1 MDNQEF
7 VQEFLVESSENLDQL
22 DRDLV
27 ALEETPDDPDRL
39 ASIFRTVHTI
49 KGTSGFFG
57 FSKLGALAHSGE
69 HLLGRLRDG
78 AILLNEEI
86 AGTLLS
92 MVDAVR
98 AILRNIEETGAE
110 GTADFRELSDA
121 LAAMSEGRE
130 PAPPSGA
137 RPRPAGNPP
146 VDQSLPNSDDSPRVS
161 PQQFQAAAS
170 DVKIERLS
178 QPADPDAQSPLAPP
192 PAESTA
198 ALPTPPPAVPPKAPS
213 TGVAS
218 GSAVPGDALP
228 PAAAGAVQPS
238 ETDAVTPPPEQSAAA
253 SPAVVSDTPP
263 PPATTAE
270 AAPSSDASGPQ
281 RSQPTAAES
290 SVRVDVGLLGS
301 ILDLVGELVLARN
314 QLRLAAA
321 EVPQVQDAVRRVH
334 AVTSSLQET
343 AMKTRMQPIA
353 QVFSRF
359 PRVVRDLSVS
369 CGKDVRLEIDGAETE
384 LDRTLIESIRDPL
397 THLVRNAVDHGIEPR
412 AERLQAGKPETGLL
426 SLRAFH
432 ESGQVTVEVR
442 DDGRGIPVDAIRRK
456 AVSRGLIDAA
466 AADKLSDE
474 ETLQYIFEP
483 GFSTAAAV
491 TDVSGRGVGMDVV
504 KTNIEAIGGTVDVR
518 SVPGEG
524 TTIRV
529 RIPLTL
535 AIIPALIV
543 RCGPQR
549 LAIPQASVCELVPLA
564 RGSDDTRGTDASDR
578 RGAVIEGLETAPVI
592 RLRGELLPVVSLA
605 SLLGLEPADAASH
618 GHTRHGGTVVRVRV
632 DDHEFGVIVDDM
644 QSAAGTAEA
653 AGLTTI
659 VVKPAGSLVAPIGLY
674 AGATVMGDGGVTLI
688 LDLRGI
694 ARAADIPER
703 LAQTR
708 QADDHAHQLGDI
720 ASENVDEAILDPLVV
735 CRSRHGRRVALPAR
749 RVSRLERFSEA
760 SVEQTTDRSV
770 VRHAGS
776 FLPLVDLDDFLGGMT
791 RPLADGRVQAVVLN
805 TPTGPIG
812 LVVDEIVDV
821 AIPDTAPVSIESF
834 EDESLP
840 PHSLKRWKRQMV
852 DVAGQAAE
860 LLDLLSDTAVE
871 TSTSLAS

>member
-27 ALEETPDDPDRL
+27 ALEETPDDPERL

-78 AILLNEEI
+78 TIRLNEEI

-98 AILRNIEETGAE
+98 AILRSIEETGEE

-121 LAAMSEGRE
+121 IAAMSEGRE
-130 PAPPSGA
+130 PAAPPTS
-137 RPRPAGNPP
+137 RPRPAGQATI
-146 VDQSLPNSDDSPRVS
+146 DQPTRATDEGPRVS
-161 PQQFQAAAS
+161 PEQFQTPPAGIKVERLVPPPPEAPKPAAVGDAADPAPERAPQPDQPPAEAEPSAEPVHPAASAAAAS
-170 DVKIERLS
+170 K
-178 QPADPDAQSPLAPP
+178 P
-192 PAESTA
+192 
-198 ALPTPPPAVPPKAPS
+198 
-213 TGVAS
+213 
-218 GSAVPGDALP
+218 
-228 PAAAGAVQPS
+228 
-238 ETDAVTPPPEQSAAA
+238 
-253 SPAVVSDTPP
+253 
-263 PPATTAE
+263 
-270 AAPSSDASGPQ
+270 
-281 RSQPTAAES
+281 QPTAAES

-359 PRVVRDLSVS
+359 PRVVRDLSVA
-369 CGKDVRLEIDGAETE
+369 CGKEVRLEIDGAETE

-397 THLVRNAVDHGIEPR
+397 THLVRNAVDHGIEPP
-412 AERLQAGKPETGLL
+412 AERLKAGKPEAGLL

-442 DDGRGIPVDAIRRK
+442 DDGRGIPVEAIRRK
-456 AVSRGLIDAA
+456 AVSRGLVDASA
-466 AADKLSDE
+466 AERLSDE

-518 SVPGEG
+518 STRGEG

-564 RGSDDTRGTDASDR
+564 RGGSNEGGSDAGER
-578 RGAVIEGLETAPVI
+578 RGAVIEGLDTAPVI
-592 RLRGELLPVVSLA
+592 RLRGQLLPVVSLSA
-605 SLLGLEPADAASH
+605 LLGLEADGPSTSH
-618 GHTRHGGTVVRVRV
+618 GRRQGGTVVRVQV

-688 LDLRGI
+688 LDLRGV

-703 LAQTR
+703 LQRAR
-708 QADDHAHQLGDI
+708 QSDERSSPFGEAHDDVSGE
-720 ASENVDEAILDPLVV
+720 STLDPVVV
-735 CRSRHGRRVALPAR
+735 CRSRHGRRVALPAQ
-749 RVSRLERFSEA
+749 RVSRLERFAEEV
-760 SVEQTTDRSV
+760 VEQTTDRSV
-770 VRHAGS
+770 VRHAGT
-776 FLPLVDLDDFLGGMT
+776 FLPLVDLDDFLAGLT
-791 RPLADGRVQAVVLN
+791 RPIADGRVQAVVLA

-821 AIPDTAPVSIESF
+821 AMPDAAPVSIDTL
-834 EDESLP
+834 EDAHP
-840 PHSLKRWKRQMV
+840 PTSGPRRWQRRMI

-860 LLDLLSDTAVE
+860 LLDLRAEAAPSALST
-871 TSTSLAS
+871 

>member
-1 MDNQEF
+1 MDNKEF

-27 ALEETPDDPDRL
+27 ALEETPDDPNRL

-78 AILLNEEI
+78 TIRLNEEI

-98 AILRNIEETGAE
+98 AILRSIEETGGE
-110 GTADFRELSDA
+110 GTADFRELADA
-121 LAAMSEGRE
+121 IAAMSEGRE
-130 PAPPSGA
+130 PAPPSGS
-137 RPRPAGNPP
+137 RPRPSGKALVESTVKPTEE
-146 VDQSLPNSDDSPRVS
+146 NSRVS
-161 PQQFQAAAS
+161 QQQFEAPPS
-170 DVKIERLS
+170 EIKVERLS
-178 QPADPDAQSPLAPP
+178 
-192 PAESTA
+192 
-198 ALPTPPPAVPPKAPS
+198 
-213 TGVAS
+213 
-218 GSAVPGDALP
+218 
-228 PAAAGAVQPS
+228 
-238 ETDAVTPPPEQSAAA
+238 
-253 SPAVVSDTPP
+253 P
-263 PPATTAE
+263 PPATQPEPAHTGDTE
-270 AAPSSDASGPQ
+270 APSASPELSDAAATPP

-321 EVPQVQDAVRRVH
+321 DVPQVQDAVRRVH

-369 CGKDVRLEIDGAETE
+369 CGKEVRLEIDGAETE

-397 THLVRNAVDHGIEPR
+397 THLVRNAVDHGIEPP
-412 AERLQAGKPETGLL
+412 AERLKVGKPQAGVL

-466 AADKLSDE
+466 AVEKLSDE
-474 ETLQYIFEP
+474 EILQYIFEP

-518 SVPGEG
+518 STRGEG

-564 RGSDDTRGTDASDR
+564 RSGHSGDVGDS

-592 RLRGELLPVVSLA
+592 RLRGQLLTVVSLS
-605 SLLGLEPADAASH
+605 SLLGLEDVSAIAHHP
-618 GHTRHGGTVVRVRV
+618 RRGGTVVRVRV
-632 DDHEFGVIVDDM
+632 DDHEFGLIVDDM

-659 VVKPAGSLVAPIGLY
+659 VVKPASALVAPIGLY

-688 LDLRGI
+688 IDLRGV

-703 LAQTR
+703 LQRAR
-708 QADDHAHQLGDI
+708 QA
-720 ASENVDEAILDPLVV
+720 
-735 CRSRHGRRVALPAR
+735 
-749 RVSRLERFSEA
+749 
-760 SVEQTTDRSV
+760 
-770 VRHAGS
+770 
-776 FLPLVDLDDFLGGMT
+776 
-791 RPLADGRVQAVVLN
+791 
-805 TPTGPIG
+805 
-812 LVVDEIVDV
+812 
-821 AIPDTAPVSIESF
+821 
-834 EDESLP
+834 
-840 PHSLKRWKRQMV
+840 
-852 DVAGQAAE
+852 
-860 LLDLLSDTAVE
+860 
-871 TSTSLAS
+871 

>member
-1 MDNQEF
+1 MDNREF

-27 ALEETPDDPDRL
+27 ALEATPDDPDRL

-78 AILLNEEI
+78 TIRLNEEI

-98 AILRNIEETGAE
+98 AILRNIEETGDE
-110 GTADFRELSDA
+110 GLSDFRELSDA
-121 LAAMSEGRE
+121 IAAMSEGRE
-130 PAPPSGA
+130 PAPPSGM
-137 RPRPAGNPP
+137 RPRSAG
-146 VDQSLPNSDDSPRVS
+146 QSVAAPSPRAQD
-161 PQQFQAAAS
+161 PPAS
-170 DVKIERLS
+170 EVKVERL
-178 QPADPDAQSPLAPP
+178 AI
-192 PAESTA
+192 
-198 ALPTPPPAVPPKAPS
+198 PPKPS
-213 TGVAS
+213 VEKS
-218 GSAVPGDALP
+218 V
-228 PAAAGAVQPS
+228 
-238 ETDAVTPPPEQSAAA
+238 
-253 SPAVVSDTPP
+253 PP
-263 PPATTAE
+263 PPAPAAATAPIEAPAEPASETASSVPPPPPTTVE
-270 AAPSSDASGPQ
+270 ANPNVAADSGGTSAKAPPS
-281 RSQPTAAES
+281 AAES

-321 EVPQVQDAVRRVH
+321 DIPQVQDAVRRVH

-397 THLVRNAVDHGIEPR
+397 THLVRNAVDHGIEPPS
-412 AERLQAGKPETGLL
+412 ERVKLGKPSAGLL

-442 DDGRGIPVDAIRRK
+442 DDGRGIPVEAIRRK
-456 AVSRGLIDAA
+456 AVARGLVDSATA
-466 AADKLSDE
+466 ERLSDDE
-474 ETLQYIFEP
+474 VLQYIFEP
-483 GFSTAAAV
+483 GFSTAATV

-518 SVPGEG
+518 STPGKG

-543 RCGPQR
+543 KCGPQR

-564 RGSDDTRGTDASDR
+564 RREGDASLSAAGER

-592 RLRGELLPVVSLA
+592 RLRGELLPVVSL
-605 SLLGLEPADAASH
+605 SKLLGLEPDDDPSAETLH
-618 GHTRHGGTVVRVRV
+618 HGGTVVRVEV

-644 QSAAGTAEA
+644 QSAAGSTEA

-703 LAQTR
+703 LQRTH
-708 QADDHAHQLGDI
+708 QADIPASPLGDV
-720 ASENVDEAILDPLVV
+720 ADATTGDSVLAPVVV

-749 RVSRLERFSEA
+749 KVSRLERFAEKA
-760 SVEQTTDRSV
+760 VEQTTDRSV

-776 FLPLVDLDDFLGGMT
+776 FLPLVDLDDFLSGTT
-791 RPLADGRVQAVVLN
+791 RPIGVGQVQAVVLN
-805 TPTGPIG
+805 TSSGPIG
-812 LVVDEIVDV
+812 LVVDEILDV
-821 AIPDTAPVSIESF
+821 AMPDTPPVSLDTVDDLQGTSWGAR
-834 EDESLP
+834 
-840 PHSLKRWKRQMV
+840 RWERRMV
-852 DVAGQAAE
+852 EVAGQAAE
-860 LLDLLSDTAVE
+860 LLDILGD
-871 TSTSLAS
+871 TSTPITQALTT

>member
-27 ALEETPDDPDRL
+27 ALEETPDDPGRL

-78 AILLNEEI
+78 TILLNEEI

-98 AILRNIEETGAE
+98 AILRNIEETGDE

-130 PAPPSGA
+130 PAPAASN
-137 RPRPAGNPP
+137 RPRPTGPAPGESPP
-146 VDQSLPNSDDSPRVS
+146 ASDDSPRVT
-161 PQQFQAAAS
+161 PQQFGSPRSAIK
-170 DVKIERLS
+170 VERLTPPPPPPEPS
-178 QPADPDAQSPLAPP
+178 PAEAPP
-192 PAESTA
+192 PAADPDETVAKPAAADIASAETQLPVES
-198 ALPTPPPAVPPKAPS
+198 KAPQPTRS
-213 TGVAS
+213 E
-218 GSAVPGDALP
+218 P
-228 PAAAGAVQPS
+228 PAAS
-238 ETDAVTPPPEQSAAA
+238 ESNA
-253 SPAVVSDTPP
+253 SPP
-263 PPATTAE
+263 
-270 AAPSSDASGPQ
+270 
-281 RSQPTAAES
+281 RSQPTASES

-343 AMKTRMQPIA
+343 AMKTRMQPIS

-359 PRVVRDLSVS
+359 PRVVRDLAVS
-369 CGKDVRLEIDGAETE
+369 CGKDVRLKIDGAETE

-397 THLVRNAVDHGIEPR
+397 THLVRNAVDHGIEPP
-412 AERLQAGKPETGLL
+412 AERLKVGKPEAGLL

-442 DDGRGIPVDAIRRK
+442 DDGRGIPVEAIRKK
-456 AVSRGLIDAA
+456 AIARGLVEAA
-466 AADKLSDE
+466 AAEKLSDE
-474 ETLQYIFEP
+474 ETLQFIFEP
-483 GFSTAAAV
+483 GFSTAATV

-518 SVPGEG
+518 SQRGTG

-564 RGSDDTRGTDASDR
+564 RGGDVADTSDASDR

-605 SLLGLEPADAASH
+605 SLLGLEAADDHAASPA
-618 GHTRHGGTVVRVRV
+618 RRGGTVVRVRV

-674 AGATVMGDGGVTLI
+674 SGATVMGDGGVTLI

-703 LAQTR
+703 LQHQR
-708 QADDHAHQLGDI
+708 KADERDPSFAALHEETSSVPAF
-720 ASENVDEAILDPLVV
+720 DPLVI

-749 RVSRLERFSEA
+749 RVSRLERFAET

-776 FLPLVDLDDFLGGMT
+776 FLPLVDLDDFLSGVTQPIGDGG
-791 RPLADGRVQAVVLN
+791 VQAVVLN
-805 TPTGPIG
+805 TPSGPVG

-821 AIPDTAPVSIESF
+821 AIPDTPPVSIENL
-834 EDESLP
+834 EDAP
-840 PHSLKRWKRQMV
+840 PPSHALRRWQRQMV

-860 LLDLLSDTAVE
+860 LLDLLND
-871 TSTSLAS
+871 STSETAPSTGS

>member
-27 ALEETPDDPDRL
+27 ALEATPDDPDRL

-78 AILLNEEI
+78 TIRLNEEI

-98 AILRNIEETGAE
+98 AILRSIEETGEE

-121 LAAMSEGRE
+121 IAAMSEGRE
-130 PAPPSGA
+130 PAAPPAS
-137 RPRPAGNPP
+137 RPRPAGQATI
-146 VDQSLPNSDDSPRVS
+146 DQPTRATDDGPRVS
-161 PQQFQAAAS
+161 PEHFQAPPAGIK
-170 DVKIERLS
+170 VERLTPPPPEEPTPPAVSDAPDPESERAS
-178 QPADPDAQSPLAPP
+178 QPDQPAAEVEPAAESVP
-192 PAESTA
+192 PAESA
-198 ALPTPPPAVPPKAPS
+198 
-213 TGVAS
+213 
-218 GSAVPGDALP
+218 
-228 PAAAGAVQPS
+228 
-238 ETDAVTPPPEQSAAA
+238 AAA
-253 SPAVVSDTPP
+253 SKP
-263 PPATTAE
+263 
-270 AAPSSDASGPQ
+270 
-281 RSQPTAAES
+281 QPTAAES

-359 PRVVRDLSVS
+359 PRVVRDLSVA

-397 THLVRNAVDHGIEPR
+397 THLVRNAVDHGVEPP
-412 AERLQAGKPETGLL
+412 AERLKAGKPEAGLL

-442 DDGRGIPVDAIRRK
+442 DDGRGIPVEAIRRK
-456 AVSRGLIDAA
+456 AVSRGLVDASA
-466 AADKLSDE
+466 AERLSDE

-518 SVPGEG
+518 STRGEG

-564 RGSDDTRGTDASDR
+564 RGGSDEGGSDAGER
-578 RGAVIEGLETAPVI
+578 RGAVIEGLDTAPVI
-592 RLRGELLPVVSLA
+592 RLRGQLLPVVSLA
-605 SLLGLEPADAASH
+605 SLLGLEPDDSPAPH
-618 GHTRHGGTVVRVRV
+618 GQRQGGTVVRVQV

-688 LDLRGI
+688 LDLRGV

-703 LAQTR
+703 LQRAR
-708 QADDHAHQLGDI
+708 QSDERSSPFGETHDDVSGE
-720 ASENVDEAILDPLVV
+720 STLDPVVV
-735 CRSRHGRRVALPAR
+735 CRSRHGRRVALPAQ
-749 RVSRLERFSEA
+749 RVSRLERFAEQV
-760 SVEQTTDRSV
+760 VEQTTDRSV
-770 VRHAGS
+770 VRHAGT
-776 FLPLVDLDDFLGGMT
+776 FLPLVDLDDFLGGLT
-791 RPLADGRVQAVVLN
+791 RPLGPGRVQAVVLA

-821 AIPDTAPVSIESF
+821 AMPDAAPVSIDAL
-834 EDESLP
+834 EDAH
-840 PHSLKRWKRQMV
+840 PHSSGPRRWQRRMV

-860 LLDLLSDTAVE
+860 LLDLLAEPAVAATADHI
-871 TSTSLAS
+871 S

>member
-1 MDNQEF
+1 MDNKEF

-27 ALEETPDDPDRL
+27 ALEETPDDPNRL

-78 AILLNEEI
+78 TIRLNEEI

-98 AILRNIEETGAE
+98 AILRSIEETGGE
-110 GTADFRELSDA
+110 GTADFRELADA
-121 LAAMSEGRE
+121 IAAMSEGRE
-130 PAPPSGA
+130 PAPPSGS
-137 RPRPAGNPP
+137 RPRPSGKALVESTVKPTEE
-146 VDQSLPNSDDSPRVS
+146 NSRVS
-161 PQQFQAAAS
+161 QQQFEAPPS
-170 DVKIERLS
+170 EIKVERLS
-178 QPADPDAQSPLAPP
+178 
-192 PAESTA
+192 
-198 ALPTPPPAVPPKAPS
+198 
-213 TGVAS
+213 
-218 GSAVPGDALP
+218 
-228 PAAAGAVQPS
+228 
-238 ETDAVTPPPEQSAAA
+238 
-253 SPAVVSDTPP
+253 P
-263 PPATTAE
+263 PPATQPEPAHTGDTE
-270 AAPSSDASGPQ
+270 APSASLELSDAAATPP

-321 EVPQVQDAVRRVH
+321 DVPQVQDAVRRVH

-369 CGKDVRLEIDGAETE
+369 CGKEVRLEIDGAETE

-397 THLVRNAVDHGIEPR
+397 THLVRNAVDHGIEPP
-412 AERLQAGKPETGLL
+412 AERLKVGKPQAGVL

-466 AADKLSDE
+466 AVEKLSDE
-474 ETLQYIFEP
+474 EILQYIFEP

-518 SVPGEG
+518 STRGEG

-564 RGSDDTRGTDASDR
+564 RSGHSGDVGDR

-592 RLRGELLPVVSLA
+592 RLRGQLLPVVSLS
-605 SLLGLEPADAASH
+605 SLLGLEDVSAIAHHP
-618 GHTRHGGTVVRVRV
+618 RRGGTVVRVRV
-632 DDHEFGVIVDDM
+632 DDHEFGLIVDDM

-659 VVKPAGSLVAPIGLY
+659 VVKPASALVAPIGLY

-688 LDLRGI
+688 IDLRGV

-703 LAQTR
+703 LQRAR
-708 QADDHAHQLGDI
+708 QAEQRPSPFADTQDE
-720 ASENVDEAILDPLVV
+720 ASAENVLDPLVI

-749 RVSRLERFSEA
+749 RVSRLERFAEQA
-760 SVEQTTDRSV
+760 VEQTTDRSV

-776 FLPLVDLDDFLGGMT
+776 FLPLVDLDDFLSGT
-791 RPLADGRVQAVVLN
+791 IRPIDSGRVQAVVVN
-805 TPTGPIG
+805 TPQGPIG

-821 AIPDTAPVSIESF
+821 AMPDAPPVSI
-834 EDESLP
+834 DGIDGNGQPTPGLQ
-840 PHSLKRWKRQMV
+840 RRRRCMV
-852 DVAGQAAE
+852 DVAGHAAE
-860 LLDLLSDTAVE
+860 LLEGLGSAAESSPSAGVA
-871 TSTSLAS
+871 SVLAS

>member
-1 MDNQEF
+1 MMDNQEF

-98 AILRNIEETGAE
+98 AILRNIEETGVE

-146 VDQSLPNSDDSPRVS
+146 VDQSLPASDDSPRVS
-161 PQQFQAAAS
+161 PQQFKASAS

-178 QPADPDAQSPLAPP
+178 QPAEPDAQAPLAPP

-198 ALPTPPPAVPPKAPS
+198 ALPTPPPTAPC
-213 TGVAS
+213 
-218 GSAVPGDALP
+218 
-228 PAAAGAVQPS
+228 
-238 ETDAVTPPPEQSAAA
+238 ETDAVTPTPEQPAAA
-253 SPAVVSDTPP
+253 SPAVVSDNTPP
-263 PPATTAE
+263 PVSTAE
-270 AAPSSDASGPQ
+270 VAPSSDAAGPQ

-321 EVPQVQDAVRRVH
+321 EIPQVQDAVRRVH

-384 LDRTLIESIRDPL
+384 LDRTLIENIRDPL
-397 THLVRNAVDHGIEPR
+397 THLVRNAVDHGIEPPH
-412 AERLQAGKPETGLL
+412 ERIQAGKPETGLL

-456 AVSRGLIDAA
+456 AVSRGLIDAT

-518 SVPGEG
+518 SMPGEG

-564 RGSDDTRGTDASDR
+564 RGNDNTKGTDGSDR

-605 SLLGLEPADAASH
+605 SLLGLEPTDAAPH
-618 GHTRHGGTVVRVRV
+618 GSPRHGGTVVRVRV

-694 ARAADIPER
+694 ARVADIPER

-720 ASENVDEAILDPLVV
+720 ASENVDEAILAPLVV

-760 SVEQTTDRSV
+760 AVEQTTDRSV

-821 AIPDTAPVSIESF
+821 AIPDAAPVSIESF
-834 EDESLP
+834 EDDSLP

-860 LLDLLSDTAVE
+860 LLDLLSDSAVE

>member
-78 AILLNEEI
+78 TIRLNEEI

-98 AILRNIEETGAE
+98 AILRSIEETGEE
-110 GTADFRELSDA
+110 GTADFRELADA
-121 LAAMSEGRE
+121 IAAMSEGLE
-130 PAPPSGA
+130 PAAPTAS
-137 RPRPAGNPP
+137 RPRPAGHATGDKPTRP
-146 VDQSLPNSDDSPRVS
+146 AEESPRVS
-161 PQQFQAAAS
+161 PQQF
-170 DVKIERLS
+170 D
-178 QPADPDAQSPLAPP
+178 
-192 PAESTA
+192 
-198 ALPTPPPAVPPKAPS
+198 APS
-213 TGVAS
+213 TGIKVERLAPPQEEPGEVVANEAS
-218 GSAVPGDALP
+218 DTGAED
-228 PAAAGAVQPS
+228 PASV
-238 ETDAVTPPPEQSAAA
+238 PPP
-253 SPAVVSDTPP
+253 SP
-263 PPATTAE
+263 AE
-270 AAPSSDASGPQ
+270 AAAEARPPAEPAPSASK
-281 RSQPTAAES
+281 SQPTAAES

-359 PRVVRDLSVS
+359 PRVVRDLSVA

-397 THLVRNAVDHGIEPR
+397 THLVRNAVDHGIEPP
-412 AERLQAGKPETGLL
+412 AERLKAGKPEAGLL

-442 DDGRGIPVDAIRRK
+442 DDGRGIPVEAIRRK
-456 AVSRGLIDAA
+456 AVSRGLVDATA
-466 AADKLSDE
+466 AERLSDE

-518 SVPGEG
+518 STRGEG

-564 RGSDDTRGTDASDR
+564 RGGGYEGSSEAGER
-578 RGAVIEGLETAPVI
+578 RGAVIEGLDSAPVI
-592 RLRGELLPVVSLA
+592 RLRGQLLPVVSLSA
-605 SLLGLEPADAASH
+605 LLGIEADDLPASH
-618 GHTRHGGTVVRVRV
+618 CQRQGGTVVRVQV

-688 LDLRGI
+688 LDLRGV

-703 LAQTR
+703 LQRARQTDER
-708 QADDHAHQLGDI
+708 SSPFADTYDDGN
-720 ASENVDEAILDPLVV
+720 SESTLDPVVV

-749 RVSRLERFSEA
+749 RISRLERFAEQA
-760 SVEQTTDRSV
+760 VEQTTDRSV
-770 VRHAGS
+770 VRHAGT
-776 FLPLVDLDDFLGGMT
+776 FLPLVDLDDFLGGLT
-791 RPLADGRVQAVVLN
+791 RPLGPGRVQAVVLS

-821 AIPDTAPVSIESF
+821 AMPDAAPVSIDTL
-834 EDESLP
+834 EDAHP
-840 PHSLKRWKRQMV
+840 PTTGPRRWQRRMV

-860 LLDLLSDTAVE
+860 LLDLLAEPAATA
-871 TSTSLAS
+871 TADRIT

>member
-78 AILLNEEI
+78 TIRLNEEI

-98 AILRNIEETGAE
+98 AILRSIEETGSE
-110 GTADFRELSDA
+110 GTADFRELADA
-121 LAAMSEGRE
+121 IAAMSEGRE
-130 PAPPSGA
+130 PAPPTGS
-137 RPRPAGNPP
+137 RPRPSGQALVESTAKPAEEH
-146 VDQSLPNSDDSPRVS
+146 SRVS
-161 PQQFQAAAS
+161 RQQFDAAS
-170 DVKIERLS
+170 RDIKVERLS
-178 QPADPDAQSPLAPP
+178 PP
-192 PAESTA
+192 PANEPEHASGDETTA
-198 ALPTPPPAVPPKAPS
+198 PPSSPEPPPAA
-213 TGVAS
+213 
-218 GSAVPGDALP
+218 
-228 PAAAGAVQPS
+228 PAAPEV
-238 ETDAVTPPPEQSAAA
+238 TDAVAPP
-253 SPAVVSDTPP
+253 T
-263 PPATTAE
+263 
-270 AAPSSDASGPQ
+270 

-321 EVPQVQDAVRRVH
+321 DVPQVQDAVRRVH

-397 THLVRNAVDHGIEPR
+397 THLVRNAVDHGIEPP
-412 AERLQAGKPETGLL
+412 AERLKVGKPEAGVL

-456 AVSRGLIDAA
+456 AVSRGLVDAA
-466 AADKLSDE
+466 AAEQLSDE
-474 ETLQYIFEP
+474 EILQYIFEP

-518 SVPGEG
+518 STRGEG

-564 RGSDDTRGTDASDR
+564 RSGHSGDAGDR

-592 RLRGELLPVVSLA
+592 RLRGQLLPVVSLS
-605 SLLGLEPADAASH
+605 SLLGLEDAAAVSQ
-618 GHTRHGGTVVRVRV
+618 RARRGGTVVRVQV
-632 DDHEFGVIVDDM
+632 DDHEFGLIVDDM

-659 VVKPAGSLVAPIGLY
+659 VVKPAGALVAPIGLY

-703 LAQTR
+703 LERAR
-708 QADDHAHQLGDI
+708 QAEERSSPFAEADDTSSQETA
-720 ASENVDEAILDPLVV
+720 LDPLVI

-749 RVSRLERFSEA
+749 RVSRLERFAEQA
-760 SVEQTTDRSV
+760 VEQTTDRSV

-776 FLPLVDLDDFLGGMT
+776 FLPLIDLDDFLGGTT
-791 RPLADGRVQAVVLN
+791 RPIEGGRVQAVVVN
-805 TPTGPIG
+805 TPQGPIG

-821 AIPDTAPVSIESF
+821 AMPDAPPVSI
-834 EDESLP
+834 DGIDDNGQPTLGP
-840 PHSLKRWKRQMV
+840 RRWRRCMV

-860 LLDLLSDTAVE
+860 LVEMLDSVPSGSVSGGSDSAPVAPV
-871 TSTSLAS
+871 LAS

>member
-1 MDNQEF
+1 MDNKEF

-27 ALEETPDDPDRL
+27 ALEETPDDPNRL

-78 AILLNEEI
+78 TIRLNEEI

-98 AILRNIEETGAE
+98 AILRSIEETGGE
-110 GTADFRELSDA
+110 GTADFRELADA
-121 LAAMSEGRE
+121 IAAMSEGRE
-130 PAPPSGA
+130 PAPPSGS
-137 RPRPAGNPP
+137 RPRPSGKALVESTVKPTEE
-146 VDQSLPNSDDSPRVS
+146 NSRVS
-161 PQQFQAAAS
+161 QQQFEAPPS
-170 DVKIERLS
+170 EIKVERL
-178 QPADPDAQSPLAPP
+178 L
-192 PAESTA
+192 
-198 ALPTPPPAVPPKAPS
+198 
-213 TGVAS
+213 
-218 GSAVPGDALP
+218 
-228 PAAAGAVQPS
+228 
-238 ETDAVTPPPEQSAAA
+238 
-253 SPAVVSDTPP
+253 P
-263 PPATTAE
+263 PPATQPEPAHTGDTE
-270 AAPSSDASGPQ
+270 APSASPELSDAAATPP

-321 EVPQVQDAVRRVH
+321 DVPQVQDAVRRVH

-369 CGKDVRLEIDGAETE
+369 CGKEVRLEIDGAETE

-397 THLVRNAVDHGIEPR
+397 THLVRNAVDHGIEPP
-412 AERLQAGKPETGLL
+412 AERLKVGKPQAGVL

-466 AADKLSDE
+466 AVEKLSDE
-474 ETLQYIFEP
+474 EILQYIFEP

-518 SVPGEG
+518 STRGEG

-564 RGSDDTRGTDASDR
+564 RSGHSGDVGDR

-592 RLRGELLPVVSLA
+592 RLRGQLLPVVSLS
-605 SLLGLEPADAASH
+605 SLLGLEDVSAIAHHP
-618 GHTRHGGTVVRVRV
+618 RRGGTVVRVRV
-632 DDHEFGVIVDDM
+632 DDHEFGLIVDDM

-659 VVKPAGSLVAPIGLY
+659 VVKPASALVAPIGLY

-688 LDLRGI
+688 IDLRGV

-703 LAQTR
+703 LQRAR
-708 QADDHAHQLGDI
+708 QAEQRPSPFADTQDEAL
-720 ASENVDEAILDPLVV
+720 AENVLDPLVI

-749 RVSRLERFSEA
+749 RVSRLERFAEQA
-760 SVEQTTDRSV
+760 VEQTTDRSV

-776 FLPLVDLDDFLGGMT
+776 FLPLVDLDDFLSGT
-791 RPLADGRVQAVVLN
+791 IRPIDSGRVQAVVVN
-805 TPTGPIG
+805 TPQGPIG

-821 AIPDTAPVSIESF
+821 AMPDAPPVSI
-834 EDESLP
+834 DGIDGNGQPTPGLQ
-840 PHSLKRWKRQMV
+840 RRRRCMV
-852 DVAGQAAE
+852 DVAGHAAE
-860 LLDLLSDTAVE
+860 LLEGLGSAAESSPSAGVA
-871 TSTSLAS
+871 SVLAS

>member
-57 FSKLGALAHSGE
+57 FSKLGALAHGGE

-78 AILLNEEI
+78 TIRLNEEI

-98 AILRNIEETGAE
+98 AILRSIEETGAE
-110 GTADFRELSDA
+110 GTADFRELADA
-121 LAAMSEGRE
+121 IAAISEGRE
-130 PAPPSGA
+130 PASPPESQHRPSGQ
-137 RPRPAGNPP
+137 PRAATTTRAADEG
-146 VDQSLPNSDDSPRVS
+146 SRVS
-161 PQQFQAAAS
+161 SEQF
-170 DVKIERLS
+170 
-178 QPADPDAQSPLAPP
+178 
-192 PAESTA
+192 
-198 ALPTPPPAVPPKAPS
+198 APS
-213 TGVAS
+213 
-218 GSAVPGDALP
+218 PGEVRVERITAP
-228 PAAAGAVQPS
+228 PAADPVATRTATGQQKVVASPHRRS
-238 ETDAVTPPPEQSAAA
+238 EKPAEKETRIPDMDSSAKSPASPPPTAAPERRP
-253 SPAVVSDTPP
+253 SPETPG
-263 PPATTAE
+263 ATT
-270 AAPSSDASGPQ
+270 

-321 EVPQVQDAVRRVH
+321 DVPEVQDAVRRVH
-334 AVTSSLQET
+334 AVTSALQET

-359 PRVVRDLSVS
+359 PRVVRDLSIS
-369 CGKDVRLEIDGAETE
+369 CGKEVRLEIDGAETE

-397 THLVRNAVDHGIEPR
+397 THLVRNAVDHGIEPPG
-412 AERLQAGKPETGLL
+412 ERVKAGKPEVGLL

-442 DDGRGIPVDAIRRK
+442 DDGRGIPVEAIRRK
-456 AVSRGLIDAA
+456 AVSRGLIEAA
-466 AADKLSDE
+466 AAEKLSDE
-474 ETLQYIFEP
+474 DVLQYIFEP

-518 SVPGEG
+518 SLPGEG

-549 LAIPQASVCELVPLA
+549 FAIPQASVCELVPLA
-564 RGSDDTRGTDASDR
+564 RSGHAGDAGDR
-578 RGAVIEGLETAPVI
+578 RGAVIEGLNAAPVI
-592 RLRGELLPVVSLA
+592 RLRGQLLPVVSLA
-605 SLLGLEPADAASH
+605 SLLGLATDFSATHQE
-618 GHTRHGGTVVRVRV
+618 RQGGTVVRVRV
-632 DDHEFGVIVDDM
+632 DDHEFGLIVDDM
-644 QSAAGTAEA
+644 QSAVGTAEA

-688 LDLRGI
+688 LDLRGV

-703 LAQTR
+703 LQ
-708 QADDHAHQLGDI
+708 QPHYPNQQH
-720 ASENVDEAILDPLVV
+720 SPFVDSNAGSAAAPAIDPLVI
-735 CRSRHGRRVALPAR
+735 CRSRHGRRVALPAQC
-749 RVSRLERFSEA
+749 VSRLERFAEH
-760 SVEQTTDRSV
+760 SVEQTADRSV
-770 VRHAGS
+770 VRHEGG
-776 FLPLVDLDDFLGGMT
+776 FLPLIDLDDFLSKTT
-791 RPLADGRVQAVVLN
+791 RPIDNGCFQALVVDTPQGR
-805 TPTGPIG
+805 IG
-812 LVVDEIVDV
+812 LVVDEILDV
-821 AIPDTAPVSIESF
+821 AIPDAPPVFIDSVDDLNHDS
-834 EDESLP
+834 
-840 PHSLKRWKRQMV
+840 HSHRRWRRSMV

-860 LLDLLSDTAVE
+860 LLTLLDVSAAGALSGELSDPPPSV
-871 TSTSLAS
+871 LAT

>member
-1 MDNQEF
+1 MDNHEF

-27 ALEETPDDPDRL
+27 ALEETPNDPERL

-78 AILLNEEI
+78 TLILNEEI

-98 AILRNIEETGAE
+98 AILRNIEESGEE
-110 GTADFRELSDA
+110 GRADFRELADA
-121 LAAMSEGRE
+121 IAALSEGRE
-130 PAPPSGA
+130 PALPPTT
-137 RPRPAGNPP
+137 RPRPAGQPAADPP
-146 VDQSLPNSDDSPRVS
+146 LSSTADALRMTRHHFEPV
-161 PQQFQAAAS
+161 AAAPGS
-170 DVKIERLS
+170 SVDPGSPIKIERLEDSS
-178 QPADPDAQSPLAPP
+178 QEKPQA
-192 PAESTA
+192 
-198 ALPTPPPAVPPKAPS
+198 
-213 TGVAS
+213 
-218 GSAVPGDALP
+218 
-228 PAAAGAVQPS
+228 
-238 ETDAVTPPPEQSAAA
+238 
-253 SPAVVSDTPP
+253 
-263 PPATTAE
+263 TAE
-270 AAPSSDASGPQ
+270 KPPTSS
-281 RSQPTAAES
+281 RTPTAAAES

-321 EVPQVQDAVRRVH
+321 DVPQVQDAVRRVN

-369 CGKDVRLEIDGAETE
+369 CGKEVHLKLDGADTE

-397 THLVRNAVDHGIEPR
+397 THLVRNAVDHGIEPPADR
-412 AERLQAGKPETGLL
+412 IRVGKERSGEL
-426 SLRAFH
+426 SLRAYH
-432 ESGQVTVEVR
+432 ESGQVTVEVC
-442 DDGRGIPVDAIRRK
+442 DDGRGISVESIRRK
-456 AVSRGLIDAA
+456 AVSQGLLDAQA
-466 AADKLSDE
+466 AERLSDE
-474 ETLQYIFEP
+474 EVLQYIFEP
-483 GFSTAAAV
+483 GFSTAATV

-504 KTNIEAIGGTVDVR
+504 KTNIEAIGGTVDIR
-518 SVPGEG
+518 SASGIG
-524 TTIRV
+524 TTVRV

-564 RGSDDTRGTDASDR
+564 RGLQNGRSHEANDR
-578 RGAVIEGLETAPVI
+578 RGAVIEGLDTAPVI
-592 RLRGELLPVVSLA
+592 RLRGRLLPVVSLA
-605 SLLGLEPADAASH
+605 RLLGLETIESLPMHLQRD
-618 GHTRHGGTVVRVRV
+618 GGTVVRVQV
-632 DDHEFGVIVDDM
+632 DDHEFGLIVDDM

-653 AGLTTI
+653 TGLTTI

-703 LAQTR
+703 LQSDCPVEPHTAS
-708 QADDHAHQLGDI
+708 HCEAHEHVSIDG
-720 ASENVDEAILDPLVV
+720 EGPLVI
-735 CRSRHGRRVALPAR
+735 CRSRHGRRVAFSAHH
-749 RVSRLERFSEA
+749 VSRLERFTGQA
-760 SVEQTTDRSV
+760 VEQTTDRSV
-770 VRHAGS
+770 VRHAGG
-776 FLPLVDLDDFLGGMT
+776 FLPLVDLDDFLSGST
-791 RPLADGRVQAVVLN
+791 QPIRENHFQTVVLN
-805 TPTGPIG
+805 TATGPVGI
-812 LVVDEIVDV
+812 VVDEIVDV
-821 AIPDTAPVSIESF
+821 ATPDAAPVTLEH
-834 EDESLP
+834 EDIIQTLP
-840 PHSLKRWKRQMV
+840 GQPKWGRRMV
-852 DVAGQAAE
+852 DVAGKAAE
-860 LLDLLSDTAVE
+860 LLDLAVRG
-871 TSTSLAS
+871 TGPPLPLSTSATPQKTKVFEAL

>member
-1 MDNQEF
+1 MDNREF

-27 ALEETPDDPDRL
+27 ALEDTPDDPDRL

-78 AILLNEEI
+78 TIRLNEEI

-98 AILRNIEETGAE
+98 AILRNIEETGVE
-110 GTADFRELSDA
+110 GTADFRELADA
-121 LAAMSEGRE
+121 IAAMSEGRE
-130 PAPPSGA
+130 PAPPSDGRT
-137 RPRPAGNPP
+137 RPSGQPRGLPAGKPA
-146 VDQSLPNSDDSPRVS
+146 DDSGRVS
-161 PQQFQAAAS
+161 PQHFAS
-170 DVKIERLS
+170 PASEVKVERLTPPALAE
-178 QPADPDAQSPLAPP
+178 QPAPP
-192 PAESTA
+192 PAA
-198 ALPTPPPAVPPKAPS
+198 AEPAADATTPAAEQTVAAADTPP
-213 TGVAS
+213 TVA
-218 GSAVPGDALP
+218 
-228 PAAAGAVQPS
+228 
-238 ETDAVTPPPEQSAAA
+238 E
-253 SPAVVSDTPP
+253 PP
-263 PPATTAE
+263 PPAE
-270 AAPSSDASGPQ
+270 APDPGNAPARP
-281 RSQPTAAES
+281 QPTAAES

-321 EVPQVQDAVRRVH
+321 DVPQVQDAVRRVH

-397 THLVRNAVDHGIEPR
+397 THLVRNAVDHGIEPP
-412 AERLQAGKPETGLL
+412 AERLKVGKPETGVL

-442 DDGRGIPVDAIRRK
+442 DDGRGIPVEAIRRK

-466 AADKLSDE
+466 NAEKLSDE
-474 ETLQYIFEP
+474 EILQYIFEP

-518 SVPGEG
+518 SLPGEG

-564 RGSDDTRGTDASDR
+564 RSAADGDAGDR
-578 RGAVIEGLETAPVI
+578 RGAVIEGLRTAPVI
-592 RLRGELLPVVSLA
+592 RLRGQLLPVVSLA
-605 SLLGLEPADAASH
+605 SLLGLEADAAAEQP
-618 GHTRHGGTVVRVRV
+618 RQGGTVVRVQV

-688 LDLRGI
+688 LDLRGV

-703 LAQTR
+703 LQRAR
-708 QADDHAHQLGDI
+708 QADERPSPFADTEDTSSTSPTH
-720 ASENVDEAILDPLVV
+720 DPLVI

-749 RVSRLERFSEA
+749 RVSRLERFGEQA
-760 SVEQTTDRSV
+760 VEQTTDRSV

-776 FLPLVDLDDFLGGMT
+776 FLPLVDLDDFLSGTAGPIDS
-791 RPLADGRVQAVVLN
+791 RSVQAVVVH
-805 TPTGPIG
+805 TPQGPLG

-821 AIPDTAPVSIESF
+821 AIPDAAPVSIDAIDDV
-834 EDESLP
+834 DERADGP
-840 PHSLKRWKRQMV
+840 RRWRRSMV

-860 LLDLLSDTAVE
+860 LLDLLDRGSVSNAA
-871 TSTSLAS
+871 TSPSLAS

>member
-1 MDNQEF
+1 MDNREF

-27 ALEETPDDPDRL
+27 ALEATPDDPDRL

-78 AILLNEEI
+78 TIRLNEEI

-98 AILRNIEETGAE
+98 AILRNIEETGDE
-110 GTADFRELSDA
+110 GLSDFRELSDA
-121 LAAMSEGRE
+121 IAAMSEGRE
-130 PAPPSGA
+130 PAPPSPRA
-137 RPRPAGNPP
+137 DTKSTRPLNRAVDKPAGEVKVERLSPPPADTPALLAQEPIAPQIATPP
-146 VDQSLPNSDDSPRVS
+146 VDEASAAVS
-161 PQQFQAAAS
+161 ATPTAIADA
-170 DVKIERLS
+170 
-178 QPADPDAQSPLAPP
+178 QPAARSEETASAEGAVSTGKQSP
-192 PAESTA
+192 S
-198 ALPTPPPAVPPKAPS
+198 
-213 TGVAS
+213 
-218 GSAVPGDALP
+218 
-228 PAAAGAVQPS
+228 
-238 ETDAVTPPPEQSAAA
+238 
-253 SPAVVSDTPP
+253 
-263 PPATTAE
+263 
-270 AAPSSDASGPQ
+270 
-281 RSQPTAAES
+281 AAES

-321 EVPQVQDAVRRVH
+321 DVPQVQDAVRRVH

-359 PRVVRDLSVS
+359 PRVVRDLAVS

-397 THLVRNAVDHGIEPR
+397 THLVRNAVDHGIEP
-412 AERLQAGKPETGLL
+412 ASERVKLGKPPAGLL

-442 DDGRGIPVDAIRRK
+442 DDGRGIPVEAIRRK
-456 AVSRGLIDAA
+456 AVSRGLVDAA
-466 AADKLSDE
+466 TAERLSE
-474 ETLQYIFEP
+474 EEVLQYIFEP
-483 GFSTAAAV
+483 GFSTAATV

-518 SVPGEG
+518 SVPGKG

-543 RCGPQR
+543 KCGPER

-564 RGSDDTRGTDASDR
+564 RREAHAGASTAGER
-578 RGAVIEGLETAPVI
+578 RGAVIEGLDSAPVI
-592 RLRGELLPVVSLA
+592 RLRGELLPVVSLTK
-605 SLLGLEPADAASH
+605 LLGLEAEEAAVSET
-618 GHTRHGGTVVRVRV
+618 GQHGGTVVRVQV

-644 QSAAGTAEA
+644 QSAAGSTEA

-703 LAQTR
+703 LR
-708 QADDHAHQLGDI
+708 QARHTD
-720 ASENVDEAILDPLVV
+720 ASDASVADTTAAADATPYAPVVV
-735 CRSRHGRRVALPAR
+735 CRSRHGRRIALPAQK
-749 RVSRLERFSEA
+749 VSRLERFSEK

-776 FLPLVDLDDFLGGMT
+776 FLPLVDLDDFLSGT
-791 RPLADGRVQAVVLN
+791 ARPIGVGQVQAVVLN
-805 TPTGPIG
+805 TSSGPIG

-821 AIPDTAPVSIESF
+821 ATPDTPPVSLESV
-834 EDESLP
+834 DDLQGTSWANR
-840 PHSLKRWKRQMV
+840 RWERRMV

-860 LLDLLSDTAVE
+860 LLDLLGESAATASHAL
-871 TSTSLAS
+871 TP